1 LTLGG
6 IELHAKANGLGDS
19 SQWLELF
26 PDLKKRP
33 RQVDLI
39 SGNTDTTASGLLGES
54 AAIPPGI
61 YDQVRLRLVLNQGDA
76 EAQFLTGN
84 ACGVLGFN
92 CMTMADGH
100 VYALQVACEAQ
111 ELRIASEVLSS
122 GLLYIASDENEELL
136 IRLAPVWSTVGSFP
150 EAVRFLPVLTGT
162 VGVEQSSARED

>member
-1 LTLGG
+1 
-6 IELHAKANGLGDS
+6 
-19 SQWLELF
+19 
-26 PDLKKRP
+26 
-33 RQVDLI
+33 
-39 SGNTDTTASGLLGES
+39 
-54 AAIPPGI
+54 
-61 YDQVRLRLVLNQGDA
+61 VLNQGDA